1 MNHTTK
7 KFPRT
12 LNEAFGPY
20 AEGPIYDPEESK
32 LDEDSVVFVLSG
44 AALIILIVAL
54 LAGWI

>member
-12 LNEAFGPY
+12 LNEACD
-20 AEGPIYDPEESK
+20 AAARLYDV
-32 LDEDSVVFVLSG
+32 DEDSVVFVLSG